1 MDSRQ
6 FQNDLIA
13 ATRQA
18 LKHHSAVILQSPT
31 GSGKTVMSSIMV
43 KGALA
48 KGGRP
53 WFICHRDFLVE
64 QTSLTFY
71 GIGVDHG
78 IIAPGRPFN
87 PYKHVQVCAID
98 TLKNR
103 LPRIPAGCFPTVIFV
118 DEAQHSAAGGWAKV
132 IEWALLVGAKV
143 VGLSATPERLDGKP
157 LNPPY
162 AHLIPGPSVAWLM
175 EQGYLSRYR
184 AFAPTT
190 PALQD
195 VKKRG
200 GDYAVDE
207 LAEKVDKPSII
218 GDAVGH
224 YLRHAKG
231 KRGVYFCVNVAH
243 SKHVAAAFC
252 AAGVPAIHLDGT
264 TPTAERKAAALALAE
279 GRILVITNVALLGE
293 GYDLAAQAGKDVT
306 IEVVGLLRST
316 MSLALF
322 MQQVGRALRKKLES
336 AIILDHAGNIEA
348 HGLPDDERAWTLEG
362 RKKGEQKAETTVVV
376 CKGCFYSYRATL
388 RACPDCGKERPV
400 ATVVPVALTVGDGEL
415 VEVDPVEMRRSR
427 QKQEGACRNVGELVD
442 LYRARG
448 IEQPEKLAGK
458 TWTIMQRKKSYVAQ
472 KKIDWIAQKRAEA
485 HLRR

>member
-6 FQNDLIA
+6 FQNDLITS
-13 ATRQA
+13 TRQA

-53 WFICHRDFLVE
+53 WFVCHRDFLVE

-78 IIAPGRPFN
+78 IIAPGRQFN

-118 DEAQHSAAGGWAKV
+118 DEAQHSAASGWARV
-132 IEWALLVGAKV
+132 IEWALAVGAKV

-157 LNPPY
+157 LDPPY
-162 AHLIPGPSVAWLM
+162 AHLVPGPSVAWLM

-184 AFAPTT
+184 AFAPSS
-190 PALQD
+190 PALGD
-195 VKKRG
+195 VKTRG

-243 SKHVAAAFC
+243 SKHVAAAFS
-252 AAGVPAIHLDGT
+252 AAGVPAVHLDGT

-279 GRILVITNVALLGE
+279 GRILIITNVALLGE
-293 GYDLAAQAGKDVT
+293 GYDLAAQAGRDVT

-322 MQQVGRALRKKLES
+322 MQQVGRALRKKLEA

-348 HGLPDDERAWTLEG
+348 HGLPDDERVWTLEG
-362 RKKGEQKAETTVVV
+362 RKKGDQKAEVAVAV
-376 CKGCFYSYRATL
+376 CRSCFATYRAVQ
-388 RACPDCGKERPV
+388 RACPECGAERPV
-400 ATVVPVALTVGDGEL
+400 AETVPKALTVGDGEL
-415 VEVDPVEMRRSR
+415 VEVDPAELRRSR
-427 QKQEGACRNVGELVD
+427 QKQEGACRNVVELID
-442 LYRARG
+442 LGRARG
-448 IEQPEKLAGK
+448 LDQPEKWAAK
-458 TWTIMQRKKSYVAQ
+458 TWSIMERKRDYG
-472 KKIDWIAQKRAEA
+472 AQKRAEA

>member
-1 MDSRQ
+1 MPLMDSRQ
-6 FQNDLIA
+6 FQDDLIA

-18 LKHHSAVILQSPT
+18 LKRHPAVILQSPT

-53 WFICHRDFLVE
+53 WFVCHRDFLVE

-87 PYKHVQVCAID
+87 PYKPCQVAAID

-175 EQGYLSRYR
+175 DQGYLSQYR
-184 AFAPTT
+184 AFAPSS
-190 PALQD
+190 PALGG
-195 VKKRG
+195 VKTRG
-200 GDYAVDE
+200 GDYAVEDIE
-207 LAEKVDKPSII
+207 EEMDKPTLV
-218 GDAVGH
+218 GDMVGH
-224 YLRHAKG
+224 YKTHALG
-231 KRGVYFCVNVAH
+231 KRAIYFCVSLAH
-243 SKHVAAAFC
+243 SKHVAAAFV
-252 AAGVPAIHLDGT
+252 AAGVPAVHLDGG
-264 TPTAERKAAALALAE
+264 TPTAERKAAALAMAE
-279 GRILVITNVALLGE
+279 GRISVLTNVALFGE
-293 GYDLAAQAGKDVT
+293 GYDLAAQAGRDVT
-306 IEVVGLLRST
+306 VEVVGLARPT
-316 MSLALF
+316 KSLALY
-322 MQQVGRALRKKLES
+322 MQQVGRALRKKS
-336 AIILDHAGNIEA
+336 DAAIILDHAGNIEA

-362 RKKGEQKAETTVVV
+362 RKKGDQKAEVAVAV
-376 CKGCFYSYRATL
+376 CKSCFATYRAVL
-388 RACPDCGKERPV
+388 RACPECGAVKPV
-400 ATVVPVALTVGDGEL
+400 AEIPAKALTVGDGEL
-415 VEVDPVEMRRSR
+415 VEVDPAEMRRSR
-427 QKQEGACRNVGELVD
+427 QKQESACRNVVELVQ
-442 LYRARG
+442 LGRARG
-448 IEQPEKLAGK
+448 LEEPESWARK
-458 TWTIMQRKKSYVAQ
+458 TWSIMERKRDYG
-472 KKIDWIAQKRAEA
+472 AQKRAEA

>member
-1 MDSRQ
+1 MDSRP

-13 ATRQA
+13 STRQA

-78 IIAPGRPFN
+78 IIAPSRPFN

-162 AHLIPGPSVAWLM
+162 AYLIPGPSVAWLM

-184 AFAPTT
+184 AFAPSS
-190 PALQD
+190 PALGD
-195 VKKRG
+195 VKTRG
-200 GDYAVDE
+200 GDYAVE
-207 LAEKVDKPSII
+207 EIEEEMDKPTLV
-218 GDAVGH
+218 GDMVGH
-224 YLRHAKG
+224 YKTHALG
-231 KRGVYFCVNVAH
+231 KRAIYFCVSVAH
-243 SKHVAAAFC
+243 SKHVAEAFC
-252 AAGVPAIHLDGT
+252 AAGVPAVHLDGT
-264 TPTAERKAAALALAE
+264 TPTHERKAAALSMAE
-279 GRILVITNVALLGE
+279 GRISVLTNVALFGE
-293 GYDLAAQAGKDVT
+293 GYDLAAQAGRDVT
-306 IEVVGLLRST
+306 VEVVGLARPT
-316 MSLALF
+316 KSLALY
-322 MQQVGRALRKKLES
+322 MQQVGRALRRKPEA
-336 AIILDHAGNIEA
+336 AIILDHAGNIES
-348 HGLPDDERAWTLEG
+348 HGLPDDDRAWTLEG
-362 RKKGEQKAETTVVV
+362 RKKGEQKAEVAVTV
-376 CKGCFYSYRATL
+376 CKSCFATYRAVMK
-388 RACPDCGKERPV
+388 ACPECGSVRPAAE
-400 ATVVPVALTVGDGEL
+400 ATPKALAVGDGEL

-427 QKQEGACRNVGELVD
+427 QKQEHSCRTVDELIALGRERGYAKPEAWGA
-442 LYRARG
+442 
-448 IEQPEKLAGK
+448 KLWSIRQSK
-458 TWTIMQRKKSYVAQ
+458 RDYVAE
-472 KKIDWIAQKRAEA
+472 KRAEA

>member
-13 ATRQA
+13 STRQA
-18 LKHHSAVILQSPT
+18 LKHYSAVILQSPT

-71 GIGVDHG
+71 SIGVDHG
-78 IIAPGRPFN
+78 IIAPGRKFN

-118 DEAQHSAAGGWAKV
+118 DEAQHSAAGGWARV
-132 IEWALLVGAKV
+132 IEWALAVGAKV

-184 AFAPTT
+184 AFAPSS
-190 PALQD
+190 PALGD
-195 VKKRG
+195 VKTRG
-200 GDYAVDE
+200 GDYAVEDIE
-207 LAEKVDKPSII
+207 EEMDKPTLV
-218 GDAVGH
+218 GDMVGH
-224 YLRHAKG
+224 YKTHALG
-231 KRGVYFCVNVAH
+231 KRAIYFCVSVAH
-243 SKHVAAAFC
+243 SKHVAEAFC
-252 AAGVPAIHLDGT
+252 AAGVPAVHLDGT
-264 TPTAERKAAALALAE
+264 TPTHERKAAALAMAE
-279 GRILVITNVALLGE
+279 GQISVLTNVALFGE
-293 GYDLAAQAGKDVT
+293 GYDLAAQAGRDVT
-306 IEVVGLLRST
+306 VEVVGLARPT
-316 MSLALF
+316 KSLALY
-322 MQQVGRALRKKLES
+322 MQQVGRALRRKPEA

-362 RKKGEQKAETTVVV
+362 RKKGDQKAEVAVTV
-376 CKGCFYSYRATL
+376 CKSCFATYRAVQ
-388 RACPDCGKERPV
+388 RACPECGAVRP
-400 ATVVPVALTVGDGEL
+400 ASEAMPKALTVGDGEL
-415 VEVDPVEMRRSR
+415 VEVDPVEIRRSR
-427 QKQEGACRNVGELVD
+427 QKQEHSCRTVDELVA
-442 LYRARG
+442 LGRERG
-448 IEQPEKLAGK
+448 YAKPEAWGAKLWSIRQSK
-458 TWTIMQRKKSYVAQ
+458 RDYVAE
-472 KKIDWIAQKRAEA
+472 KRAEA